1 MVWGIK
7 MVLLGGGEGL
17 PLGFRQMPKG
27 DLWQNYSHLKG
38 VVTKN
43 CPGLAIDA
51 LANAVL

>member
-7 MVLLGGGEGL
+7 MVLLGSGEGL
-17 PLGFRQMPKG
+17 PLSFRQMPKG

-51 LANAVL
+51 LVDAVL